1 VAHLWTGLDR
11 HYRLLRMR
19 ARRWLD
25 RHPRMDHLLRSSGAL
40 STRDGAIARGVAVG
54 LFVAL
59 LPLFGVQTLLIAVV
73 CIAARGNFPA
83 AFAVSWVNNPLT
95 VAPLYL
101 AFNAIGERFFSG
113 LLRPLVA
120 LTGWERE
127 VVLEAMYLG
136 SGALCVA
143 IPAAVLGYMLAYRAE
158 RSLRNR
164 HAARRSPEAGRL
176 RDRRR

>member
-11 HYRLLRMR
+11 RYRLLRLR
-19 ARRWLD
+19 ARCWLE
-25 RHPRMDHLLRSSGAL
+25 RHPRVHHLLRSSGAL

-59 LPLFGVQTLLIAVV
+59 LPLFGVQTLLIAAI
-73 CIAARGNFPA
+73 CIAVRASFPA

-95 VAPLYL
+95 VAPLYV
-101 AFNAIGERFFSG
+101 AFNAIGDRLFSG
-113 LLRPLVA
+113 LLSPLVD

-127 VVLEAMYLG
+127 VVLEGLYLG

-143 IPAAVLGYMLAYRAE
+143 IPAAVLGYTLAYLAE
-158 RSLRNR
+158 RSLGLRR
-164 HAARRSPEAGRL
+164 TARSAPGPGRL
-176 RDRRR
+176 GNGRR